1 MIDNCCSASCG
12 IKRLR
17 LRASDGTMDSMDT
30 MDDSSCCPRRPW
42 PADDQIGKRH
52 PLVIGR
58 FLLPLQW
65 KPFFVSAMSHPYRV
79 QFFLGGVLT
88 WGVAPLGACPR
99 LVCGTLSAC
108 NFVVCGRNLAN
119 GTKRASSGRVEA
131 ASSRFRVRLARL
143 PAACTQSR
151 LFSESAATNG

>member
-1 MIDNCCSASCG
+1 VIDNCCSASCG

-79 QFFLGGVLT
+79 QFFLGGCLPGASRLWALAPGWYVARFQRAILSFAAGT
-88 WGVAPLGACPR
+88 WQ
-99 LVCGTLSAC
+99 
-108 NFVVCGRNLAN
+108 
-119 GTKRASSGRVEA
+119 A
-131 ASSRFRVRLARL
+131 AQTCVFR
-143 PAACTQSR
+143 QSR
-151 LFSESAATNG
+151 SGFQPLCQAPFSRLCCGLAARSVT